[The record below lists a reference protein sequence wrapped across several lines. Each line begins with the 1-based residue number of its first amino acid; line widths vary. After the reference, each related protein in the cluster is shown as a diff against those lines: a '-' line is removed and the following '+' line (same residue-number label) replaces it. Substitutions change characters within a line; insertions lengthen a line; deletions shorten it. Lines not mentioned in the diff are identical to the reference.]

1 MVCFLTLPVEFIFV
15 LDRTLNKIDKKNM
28 AEPVFDK
35 QIEELEHLAIFGFD
49 GNLFFTSKC

>member
-1 MVCFLTLPVEFIFV
+1 
-15 LDRTLNKIDKKNM
+15 M

-49 GNLFFTSKC
+49 GNLFLTLKC